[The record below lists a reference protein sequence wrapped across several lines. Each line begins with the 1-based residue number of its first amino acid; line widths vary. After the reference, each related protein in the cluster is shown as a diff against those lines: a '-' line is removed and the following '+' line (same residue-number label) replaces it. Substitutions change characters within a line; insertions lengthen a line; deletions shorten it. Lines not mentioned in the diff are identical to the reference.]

1 MSYTITD
8 MCNGCGACVRICP
21 VDAIRGEKEEIHI
34 IEEYL
39 CIECGACGKIC
50 PVDAIQDQSGALCVR
65 VKRSEWEK
73 PQFNNKKCMSCEI
86 CIDACPVDCLGL
98 SPVSDPKDPHGYPYM
113 ENEKACI
120 GCGYCALEC
129 PVDAITMIVPE
140 PALSDKHQASSI
152 QYQVSGIQNRAS
164 SEKGDD

>member
-1 MSYTITD
+1 MSYTITG

-21 VDAIRGEKEEIHI
+21 VDAIQGEKEEIHV
-34 IEEYL
+34 IEEGL
-39 CIECGACGKIC
+39 CIECGVCGRIC

-65 VKRSEWEK
+65 IKRSEWEK

-86 CIDACPVDCLGL
+86 CIDSCPVDCLGL
-98 SPVSDPKDPHGYPYM
+98 SEVSDQKDPHGYPYM

-140 PALSDKHQASSI
+140 PEF
-152 QYQVSGIQNRAS
+152 SG
-164 SEKGDD
+164 K